1 MGVGQNFVFLIMEM
15 EPSLS
20 DGQAST
26 TKLHPKL
33 LHLFCLNFCSPH
45 VDVDPASQS

>member
-20 DGQAST
+20 DGQACA

-33 LHLFCLNFCSPH
+33 LHLFCLNLRNPH
-45 VDVDPASQS
+45 VDVDPAFQS